1 MADAVLVQV
10 ADAVTGALNSATAG
24 TFAAD
29 FIAER
34 SYADWDDQLTEA
46 EQLRV
51 DVVPHYAPTLELDG
65 RGWIGGEA
73 LIDVGIRKKFAQAEQ
88 ESTTGKLASASVDQM
103 LLLVEQVARY
113 LIADRFT
120 ALDATC
126 GAVWSKTEVR
136 AAYIRDHL
144 RLWGQFTGYVRL
156 TFSTHEVKA

>member
-10 ADAVTGALNSATAG
+10 ADAVADALNGATAG

-29 FIAER
+29 FTAVR

-46 EQLRV
+46 EKIRV

-73 LIDVGIRKKFAQAEQ
+73 LIDVGVRKKFAQQEQ
-88 ESTTGKLASASVDQM
+88 EATTGRLANAAVDEM
-103 LLLVEQVARY
+103 LLLVEQVAKY
-113 LIADRFT
+113 LMADRFT

-126 GAVWSKTEVR
+126 GAVWTKTEVR